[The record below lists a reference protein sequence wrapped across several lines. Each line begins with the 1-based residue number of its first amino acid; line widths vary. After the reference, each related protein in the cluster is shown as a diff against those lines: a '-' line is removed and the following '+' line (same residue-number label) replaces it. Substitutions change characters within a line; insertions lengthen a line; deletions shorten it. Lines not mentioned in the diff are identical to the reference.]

1 MLLCR
6 PKVSTTLRH
15 ERPSTRMADER
26 DTGPVR
32 GDPQPSNGRR
42 GGTVLPGPL
51 HARGARGADTPLAG
65 GEAPGPG
72 VAVPRGSRENGRLDD
87 DGDEGRAVAEA
98 RRGRLSPGARPA
110 EADVRTDR

>member
-1 MLLCR
+1 MLLCQ
-6 PKVSTTLRH
+6 PKTGTVLRH

-51 HARGARGADTPLAG
+51 HARGARGADAPLAS
-65 GEAPGPG
+65 GETARPGA
-72 VAVPRGSRENGRLDD
+72 AVPRGGSKNGRLDD
-87 DGDEGRAVAEA
+87 DRDTGRAVAEA
-98 RRGRLSPGARPA
+98 RRGRVSP
-110 EADVRTDR
+110 